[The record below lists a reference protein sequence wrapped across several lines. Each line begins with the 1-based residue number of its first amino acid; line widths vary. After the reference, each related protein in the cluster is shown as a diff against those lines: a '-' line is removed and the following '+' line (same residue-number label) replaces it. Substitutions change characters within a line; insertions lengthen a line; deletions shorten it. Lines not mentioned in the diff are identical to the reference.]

1 MGVPAFFKWLTLR
14 YPQVVSDAIEEIESG
29 YDINDYLSKKYDVNK
44 AMPDIDNFYLDM
56 NGIIHPCCHPQD
68 RVNYIPLKIFFI
80 LNSNNRP
87 LKRKCSTQFLTIP
100 TN

>member
-14 YPQVVSDAIEEIESG
+14 YPNVVSDAIEEINSD
-29 YDINDYLSKKYDVNK
+29 YDINDYLLKKYNSQK
-44 AMPDIDNFYLDM
+44 GMPDIDNFYLDM

-68 RVNYIPLKIFFI
+68 RVYIDILIFLS
-80 LNSNNRP
+80 LNHHQ
-87 LKRKCSTQFLTIP
+87 KKKCSTVFSITP